1 MGSTSKNSLN
11 KLKVSFS
18 LKESLLSIVSILKV
32 TSWSNMV
39 AKALAVL
46 PTSQGR
52 HGRMEVCLHSLSITS
67 PWPEFSQK
75 AILTFEGSGNY
86 NLSTVFIATTNKIM
100 VLLLC
105 YRRRSQQSLPS
116 KQVCTKLCSIIFICY
131 TAHVTHN
138 LFFLVVQCFRDLR
151 LVHTILHFTHCCN
164 F

>member
-1 MGSTSKNSLN
+1 MTTEISVCIYADRWICLLYHLGGDWVVYNTGSTSKNSLN

-67 PWPEFSQK
+67 P
-75 AILTFEGSGNY
+75 
-86 NLSTVFIATTNKIM
+86 
-100 VLLLC
+100 
-105 YRRRSQQSLPS
+105 
-116 KQVCTKLCSIIFICY
+116 
-131 TAHVTHN
+131 
-138 LFFLVVQCFRDLR
+138 
-151 LVHTILHFTHCCN
+151 
-164 F
+164 